1 MYLAFSSFGHKSWL
15 LLKMKI
21 SFGGFIG
28 ADICLHHKTVQSGT
42 RARPCSR
49 GARHRRAGL
58 LQVTAAVS
66 TER

>member
-28 ADICLHHKTVQSGT
+28 ADICLHHKTIQSGT
-42 RARPCSR
+42 RARRCLS
-49 GARHRRAGL
+49 GAQRRRAGV
-58 LQVTAAVS
+58 LQVRAAVG